1 MTNNLSNSETIAAA
15 MTTNPILPSVQGP
28 VTPPLATEPEPTNP
42 ARGTA
47 SVEKPF
53 IWQAKAAL
61 RRIRDAF
68 DHLTFL
74 NQAIAVYLTLTEFAS
89 DAHSETFTRRRREIA
104 ERSGVSVRLVQIIL
118 NIFKQIGIV
127 TWVQNQGAEGTLEL
141 APSTYTLCSVCPTQ
155 CTGNPTLGKTRKR
168 QNCTVN
174 KQSPEESPNNS
185 DKASAPTKAN
195 KLSARQKD
203 LADRFEAALGNQ
215 WTNDAGKW
223 IERMKTAPGKCER
236 VIAEVE
242 SAARESRIKT
252 TPAQYAEQI
261 WKEFGL

>member
-155 CTGNPTLGKTRKR
+155 CTCNPQVPGSRSFNPPCASVRLNLGDAYRNIGNIDQAIRHYKDVIRLR
-168 QNCTVN
+168 
-174 KQSPEESPNNS
+174 PNNADAHS
-185 DKASAPTKAN
+185 CEHGAECMSW
-195 KLSARQKD
+195 LC
-203 LADRFEAALGNQ
+203 LACGA
-215 WTNDAGKW
+215 
-223 IERMKTAPGKCER
+223 
-236 VIAEVE
+236 
-242 SAARESRIKT
+242 ESRRSN
-252 TPAQYAEQI
+252 
-261 WKEFGL
+261 